1 MSSCHTATDRP
12 AATLR
17 ATALSILVII
27 LSNTI
32 LSEQQQQIPSPH
44 LPDICTQSH
53 KIGGWCR
60 PRGVTRLCYWR
71 DGRRYST
78 HSSES
83 AALSTNSGPFHST
96 PLTLSYQYHAV
107 LILVFTN
114 YSTMLL
120 CHRQAGQL
128 TCKHVRK
135 VLLEVV

>member
-1 MSSCHTATDRP
+1 MGAGAGP
-12 AATLR
+12 G
-17 ATALSILVII
+17 V
-27 LSNTI
+27 
-32 LSEQQQQIPSPH
+32 SP
-44 LPDICTQSH
+44 DCA
-53 KIGGWCR
+53 IGGM
-60 PRGVTRLCYWR
+60 VEDTV
-71 DGRRYST
+71 
-78 HSSES
+78 HI
-83 AALSTNSGPFHST
+83 AANLPPSQPTLDPPTSHTT